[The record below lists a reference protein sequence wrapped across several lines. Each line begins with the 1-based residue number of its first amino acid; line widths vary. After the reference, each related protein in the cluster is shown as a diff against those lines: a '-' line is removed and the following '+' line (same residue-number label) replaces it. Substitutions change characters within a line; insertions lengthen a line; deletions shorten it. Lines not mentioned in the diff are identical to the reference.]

1 MSDLQELKD
10 GAARID
16 IFWSGSSET
25 VEQAKTDHQKG
36 CADADGVSE
45 LHAAV
50 FSPPFLCFF
59 LDLLQVEVPLP
70 RPLLVG
76 FIGPPIIERGWVR
89 VALAPA

>member
-10 GAARID
+10 SAARID

-25 VEQAKTDHQKG
+25 VEQANTDHQKG

-50 FSPPFLCFF
+50 FFPTLSVF
-59 LDLLQVEVPLP
+59 LP
-70 RPLLVG
+70 RPPPGRSPTATPIVG
-76 FIGPPIIERGWVR
+76 GLHWPTNH
-89 VALAPA
+89 